1 MTIKTYDNEL
11 HLYHKINTTV
21 SKIIKG
27 LVQNPTH
34 KKSRIKAKV
43 LKSKI

>member
-1 MTIKTYDNEL
+1 MTTKTYDNEL

-21 SKIIKG
+21 SKIMKG
-27 LVQNPTH
+27 LVQNPT

-43 LKSKI
+43 LKK